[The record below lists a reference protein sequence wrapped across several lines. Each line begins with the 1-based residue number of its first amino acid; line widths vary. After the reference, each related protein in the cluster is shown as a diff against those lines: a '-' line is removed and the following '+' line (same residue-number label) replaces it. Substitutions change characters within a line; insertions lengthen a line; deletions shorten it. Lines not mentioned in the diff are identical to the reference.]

1 MTKIRSRQQLID
13 AAAKVFAEKGYDA
26 ARLEDIAAELD
37 VLQGSLYYHV
47 GSKAAL
53 YRLVLVQRFETIVV
67 AIEKIAAG
75 TASPKDKLRRAIR
88 EQLRY
93 IAAHLPESPHWFDE
107 LPANDKAPEEADE
120 DRALLLRLRES
131 WKTIVREGIQTG
143 AIRKNVDPSVAVLSI
158 LGMTNYV
165 ARWYDPDARRS
176 IDQIATMQF
185 AMIWDGL
192 ATAG

>member
-53 YRLVLVQRFETIVV
+53 YRLVLLQRFETIIV

-75 TASPKDKLRRAIR
+75 TASPEDKLRQAIR

-93 IAAHLPESPHWFDE
+93 LARHRSESAHWFDS
-107 LPANDKAPEEADE
+107 LPANDKAPAEAEE

-131 WKTIVREGIQTG
+131 WKAIIREGIRTG
-143 AIRKNVDPSVAVLSI
+143 AIRKNVDASVAVLSI

-165 ARWYDPDARRS
+165 ARWYDPDDSRT
-176 IDQIATMQF
+176 IDQIADTQF
-185 AMIWDGL
+185 AMVWDGL
-192 ATAG
+192 AD